1 MRTAGWNVSFP
12 SASSL
17 CVSSGLKFQISK
29 KLARPAQRSGCGC
42 SAHLKKKALSLP
54 RQTAYSVDWFNE
66 SRRTAATMSDSSYD
80 AELAAAARAV
90 HEALHLYTK
99 IAISSFLKN

>member
-1 MRTAGWNVSFP
+1 MLTAGWNVSNP

-17 CVSSGLKFQISK
+17 WVSSGLKFQISR

-54 RQTAYSVDWFNE
+54 RQTAYNVDWFNE
-66 SRRTAATMSDSSYD
+66 SRRAIFLHCTYTLAFLLFKTLLSGVRAMDFTD
-80 AELAAAARAV
+80 EL
-90 HEALHLYTK
+90 
-99 IAISSFLKN
+99 I